1 MTTGLGS
8 LNRGESVCPGSVPA
22 MATLPHELEPVA
34 PSRRHIHMLPEFSS
48 IVVATTA
55 VFEASNCAH
64 AGSLGC
70 VPLSSITSHT
80 GSDGMDD
87 PSGIVII

>member
-1 MTTGLGS
+1 
-8 LNRGESVCPGSVPA
+8 
-22 MATLPHELEPVA
+22 
-34 PSRRHIHMLPEFSS
+34 MLPEFSS

-87 PSGIVII
+87 PSGIVIIRGSSELMSTTDTISSGLPSSSKSARSGWVTER